1 MVDSKE
7 KYKIDMGVKGLIIVD
22 MRIYEGYG

>member
-7 KYKIDMGVKGLIIVD
+7 KYKINLGVKGLIIVD
-22 MRIYEGYG
+22 VRIYEGYG